1 VVACGGSAGG
11 CSECVVVVEGAL
23 VGPPD
28 RFTLLAEA
36 VLLVLPGKAL
46 AAASANTPVR
56 TTLAATSQRLI
67 R

>member
-1 VVACGGSAGG
+1 M
-11 CSECVVVVEGAL
+11 VVEGAL
-23 VGPPD
+23 TCACA
-28 RFTLLAEA
+28 RFTLLAEG
-36 VLLVLPGKAL
+36 VFVVLPGKAC

>member
-1 VVACGGSAGG
+1 
-11 CSECVVVVEGAL
+11 VVVVERAL
-23 VGPPD
+23 VGTPD

-46 AAASANTPVR
+46 AAVSANTPVR